1 MSVIALRALNESL
14 NFDHELLNGLFQKLP
29 EREAEKILLQT
40 LENISITLSA
50 IQESYFSEEREGLL
64 HALCALRNFSNRVG
78 FTKLARVAADAQL
91 VYETGNNTALA
102 AVIHRLLRVGDQSL
116 QRIWDVD
123 FNHY

>member
-1 MSVIALRALNESL
+1 MSVIALRALNESV

-50 IQESYFSEEREGLL
+50 IQESYFSEEREELV
-64 HALCALRNFSNRVG
+64 HALCALRNFSNHVG

-116 QRIWDVD
+116 KRIWDVD